1 MLSIHYIISL
11 GNAAKGLI
19 RITTLEYSHIK
30 CRGSKETV
38 LTQLSSFYLHC
49 INIKFGDSKVRKKVK
64 QEINELP
71 SNLKETTK
79 KTGDEKDIVSEI
91 AVAAYYKAQAR
102 GYEPGHEIQ
111 DWIEAEAEILKQ
123 K

>member
-1 MLSIHYIISL
+1 M
-11 GNAAKGLI
+11 
-19 RITTLEYSHIK
+19 
-30 CRGSKETV
+30 
-38 LTQLSSFYLHC
+38 
-49 INIKFGDSKVRKKVK
+49 RKKVK
-64 QEINELP
+64 QDINELP

-79 KTGDEKDIVSEI
+79 NAGDEKDIVSEI
-91 AVAAYYKAQAR
+91 AVAAYYKSQAR